1 MLNKRICLCVVPVYL
16 PCMLLCKN
24 VVQIFPLWR
33 PSHCTNKQ
41 NWRVWSCLVSTAP
54 AKTCLVSKVSGPSTR
69 AAAKQIHVA
78 CAGLYHVRK
87 NTDAIMHIA
96 RASEW
101 HVESADINVVG
112 RTTNVLI
119 KIQEH
124 TFNVIPVK
132 RIELEVST
140 ISVAREQD
148 WDDQKKS

>member
-1 MLNKRICLCVVPVYL
+1 
-16 PCMLLCKN
+16 
-24 VVQIFPLWR
+24 
-33 PSHCTNKQ
+33 
-41 NWRVWSCLVSTAP
+41 
-54 AKTCLVSKVSGPSTR
+54 
-69 AAAKQIHVA
+69 
-78 CAGLYHVRK
+78 
-87 NTDAIMHIA
+87 MHIA

-132 RIELEVST
+132 RIELKVST